1 MMKSQY
7 LELFINAVT
16 IVIVLHSLFQHP
28 HAGLWTALLACIS
41 VLALVLEA
49 SSWRSIARI
58 YQGRDATG
66 PGLAL
71 GLLAV
76 PLLTAAT
83 AASRPGEGLVTHGAF
98 QAALALASG
107 QLLLI
112 ATQVALDQ
120 RLSAWDSWHARDE
133 ADGEE
138 LGTPSKARAHCSL
151 LAQGPV
157 ATAPPPEPWRAQG
170 SAAAVLGSL
179 GVLGALLVIAVLSG
193 DPAVLPWAYAAL
205 GAGTL
210 HATLAL
216 LLPRTLTLGEG
227 ALITQ
232 GLVLAVTAASTATP
246 PLLRLVT
253 RLPVAAVAAGC
264 ALIPLLKTA
273 RARDG
278 PVPTKQRV
286 PWQWVCQGCACL
298 LTAGLAL
305 AAIHPAL
312 WALQYGLATPRR
324 RAVLLAWLVML
335 GGGLPAMRWLSSRK
349 TVPQIL
355 VRKGYHLLAV
365 TLFLPVLLVEPGLL
379 GLALAVAFAG
389 LVAVEAVRSAA
400 LPGVSLRI
408 TDFMERFTDA
418 RDAGPIYV
426 THFALLLGMALP
438 VWLSL
443 DWEAGERQGPPG
455 LLEGAG
461 VRARAP
467 ALAGILI
474 LGFGD
479 SAASLVG
486 RLWGEHAL
494 AADNPKTWEG
504 LAAGSAAT
512 LAGWVGVALLSSA
525 LPGVALLSPPPTQ
538 GGLLAATSLS
548 CFLEAVTGQL
558 DNAVLPLH
566 YYTLLLCLA

>member
-28 HAGLWTALLACIS
+28 HAAI
-41 VLALVLEA
+41 
-49 SSWRSIARI
+49 I

-151 LAQGPV
+151 LAQGTV
-157 ATAPPPEPWRAQG
+157 AAAPPPEPWRAQG

-179 GVLGALLVIAVLSG
+179 GVLGTLLVIAVLSG

-273 RARDG
+273 R
-278 PVPTKQRV
+278 V
-286 PWQWVCQGCACL
+286 PWQRVCLGCSCL

-324 RAVLLAWLVML
+324 RAVLLAWFVLL

-355 VRKGYHLLAV
+355 V

-379 GLALAVAFAG
+379 GLALAIAFAG

-455 LLEGAG
+455 LLEGGA

-486 RLWGEHAL
+486 RLWGDHAL

-525 LPGVALLSPPPTQ
+525 LPGVALLSPQPTQ

>member
-1 MMKSQY
+1 MKSQY

-28 HAGLWTALLACIS
+28 HAAI
-41 VLALVLEA
+41 
-49 SSWRSIARI
+49 I

-151 LAQGPV
+151 LAQGTV
-157 ATAPPPEPWRAQG
+157 AAAPPPEPWRAQG

-179 GVLGALLVIAVLSG
+179 GVLGTLLVIAVLSG

-273 RARDG
+273 R
-278 PVPTKQRV
+278 V
-286 PWQWVCQGCACL
+286 PWA
-298 LTAGLAL
+298 T
-305 AAIHPAL
+305 AL

-324 RAVLLAWLVML
+324 RAVLLAWFVLL

-379 GLALAVAFAG
+379 GLALAIAFAG

-455 LLEGAG
+455 LLEGGA

-486 RLWGEHAL
+486 RLWGDHAL

-525 LPGVALLSPPPTQ
+525 LPGVALLSPQPTQ